1 MSTIAQ
7 GRLSLSH
14 TLCFMFSGKAG
25 TGKTHSSEIA
35 QKLCNNAG
43 LSTFRAP
50 LAKGVKDTARF
61 MGWDGEKD
69 RRGRILLQKI
79 GAIGRDYDK
88 DMWVRAAFCSIEES
102 VGYPYDAVFI
112 DDWRFTNE
120 LEFIQREQLLYKPV
134 LIRLEAPDRE
144 ILSGTPEYNDISETG
159 LDNFPFSDSALLSNY
174 DGYKGY
180 FMELDRIVVDA
191 IRKVSN

>member
-1 MSTIAQ
+1 MSIIVP
-7 GRLSLSH
+7 GKLSLSH

-25 TGKTHSSEIA
+25 TGKTYSSTIA
-35 QKLCNNAG
+35 QKLCNDAG
-43 LSTFRAP
+43 LSTFRTP
-50 LAKGVKDTARF
+50 FAKGVKDTASF

-69 RRGRILLQKI
+69 RRGRSLLQKI
-79 GAIGRDYDK
+79 GSIGRDYDK
-88 DMWVRAAFCSIEES
+88 DMWVRAAFLRVEES
-102 VGYPYDAVFI
+102 VGYPYDAIFI

-144 ILSGTPEYNDISETG
+144 ILLGTPAYDDISETD
-159 LDNFPFSDSALLSNY
+159 LDAFFYSYPVHLFNHT
-174 DGYKGY
+174 GYKDY
-180 FMELDRIVVDA
+180 LLDLEEIVSNA